1 MNRPIRRVSVFAMIM
16 FGLMLINCTYLMVF
30 QQDSLNAHDQNRR
43 VRDAEFAQDRG
54 AILVGTTEV
63 AKTEPVD
70 DRFKFLRSYPEPEL
84 YAPITGF
91 YSYDHARSGLEAT
104 YNTELAGTDD
114 SLFLRRIF
122 DLLTNKTPTGAS
134 IETTINPAAQKAAF
148 EGLGDMSGAV
158 VAIDP
163 KTGAILALATSPS
176 YDPNGIAS
184 HDIAAA
190 EEAYQEA
197 AEDEGRPMS
206 NRAARETYPPGSV
219 FKLVTAA
226 AGLESGLSAE
236 SKVDSPDTYRL
247 PNTET
252 DLPNQTNCGGAEVTL
267 TQALR
272 TSCNTAFAKLGV
284 DLGDDALRE
293 QADAFGFDARHLGD
307 LSAAASRFPD
317 EPDEAQT
324 ALSAI
329 GQGDVAATPLQMA
342 MVAAGIAN
350 DGVVMDPYLVSTV
363 RAADLTAVRTHEPK
377 ELSTAM
383 SPENAQELQDMMV
396 DVVQNGTGSSA
407 QIPGVEVGGKTG
419 TAQWDLDKNPYAWF
433 TAIAPADDTQVAVAV
448 IVEDADIPRSDIAG
462 GRVAA
467 PIAKAVM
474 EAIL

>member
-1 MNRPIRRVSVFAMIM
+1 MNRPIRRVSVFVMVM

-30 QQDSLNAHDQNRR
+30 QQNSLNANAQNRR

-54 AILVGTTEV
+54 AIMVGNTEV
-63 AKTEPVD
+63 ATTEPVD
-70 DRFKFLRSYPEPEL
+70 DRFKFLRSYPQPET

-122 DLLTNKTPTGAS
+122 DLLTNKTPRGAS

-148 EGLGDMSGAV
+148 EGLGDMKGAV

-163 KTGAILALATSPS
+163 KTGAILAMATSPS
-176 YDPNGIAS
+176 YDPNAIAT

-190 EEAYQEA
+190 EKAYQKIA
-197 AEDEGRPMS
+197 NDKDEPMM
-206 NRAARETYPPGSV
+206 NRAARQVYPPGSV

-236 SKVDSPDTYRL
+236 SKVDSPNTYRL

-252 DLPNQTNCGGAEVTL
+252 DLPNESSCGGTEITL
-267 TQALR
+267 SQALR

-284 DLGDDALRE
+284 ELGDDALRE
-293 QADAFGFDARHLGD
+293 QADAFGFDARHLDD
-307 LSAAASRFPD
+307 LSAVASRFPD
-317 EPDEAQT
+317 QPDEAQT

-329 GQGDVAATPLQMA
+329 GQYDVAASPLQMA

-363 RAADLTAVRTHEPK
+363 RAADLTAVRTHKPS

-383 SPENAQELQDMMV
+383 SPENAEELQKMMV
-396 DVVQNGTGSSA
+396 DVVQNGTGTSA
-407 QIPGVEVGGKTG
+407 QMPGVEVGGKTG
-419 TAQWDLDKNPYAWF
+419 TAQWDLSQKPYAWF
-433 TAIAPADDTQVAVAV
+433 TAIAPADNAEVAVAV
-448 IVEDADIPRSDIAG
+448 MIQDADIPRSEVAG
-462 GRVAA
+462 GRLAA

>member
-30 QQDSLNAHDQNRR
+30 QQGSLNANDQNRR
-43 VRDAEFAQDRG
+43 VRDAEFGQDRG
-54 AILVGTTEV
+54 SILVGNTEV
-63 AKTEPVD
+63 AKTDPVD
-70 DRFKFLRSYPEPEL
+70 DRFKFLRSYPQGEL

-134 IETTINPAAQKAAF
+134 IETTVNPAAQKAAA
-148 EGLGDMSGAV
+148 EAMGDMKGAA

-163 KTGAILALATSPS
+163 KTGAVLALVTNPS
-176 YDPNGIAS
+176 YDPNAIAS
-184 HDIAAA
+184 HDIGAA
-190 EEAYQEA
+190 EEAYQKA
-197 AEDEGRPMS
+197 ANDERRPMA
-206 NRAARETYPPGSV
+206 NRAARETFPPGSV

-226 AGLESGLSAE
+226 AALESGMSAA
-236 SKVDSPDTYRL
+236 SKVDSPDKYRL
-247 PNTET
+247 PNTEI
-252 DLPNQTNCGGAEVTL
+252 DLPNDTSCGGTEITL

-307 LSAAASRFPD
+307 LSGAASRFPD
-317 EPDEAQT
+317 DPDDAQT
-324 ALSAI
+324 AMSAI
-329 GQGDVAATPLQMA
+329 GQFEVAATPLQMA
-342 MVAAGIAN
+342 MVSAGIAN

-363 RAADLTAVRTHEPK
+363 RAADLTAVRTHEPN

-383 SPENAQELQDMMV
+383 SAGNAQELQDMMV
-396 DVVQNGTGSSA
+396 DVVENGTGSSA
-407 QIPGVEVGGKTG
+407 QIPGVKVGGKTG
-419 TAQWDLDKNPYAWF
+419 TAQWDPDKKPYAWF
-433 TAIAPADDTQVAVAV
+433 TAIAPADDAQVAVAV
-448 IVEDADIPRSDIAG
+448 IIEDADIPRSDVAG
-462 GRVAA
+462 GRLAA
-467 PIAKAVM
+467 PVAKAVM

>member
-1 MNRPIRRVSVFAMIM
+1 MNRPIRRVSVFAMVM

-30 QQDSLNAHDQNRR
+30 QQESLNANGQNRR

-54 AILVGTTEV
+54 AIMVGTTEV

-70 DRFKFLRSYPEPEL
+70 DRFKFLRSYPQPEL
-84 YAPITGF
+84 YAPITGY

-104 YNTELAGTDD
+104 YNSELAGTDD

-134 IETTINPAAQKAAF
+134 IETTINPAAQKAAA
-148 EGLGDMSGAV
+148 ESMGDMKGAV
-158 VAIDP
+158 VALDP
-163 KTGAILALATSPS
+163 KTGAVLALVTSPS
-176 YDPNGIAS
+176 YDPNAIAS

-190 EEAYQEA
+190 GEAYQKVA
-197 AEDEGRPMS
+197 NDEDEPML
-206 NRAARETYPPGSV
+206 NRAARVTRPPGSV

-226 AGLESGLSAE
+226 AGLESGMSGE

-252 DLPNQTNCGGAEVTL
+252 DLPNETNCGGTEITL

-293 QADAFGFDARHLGD
+293 QADAFGFDARHLDD
-307 LSAAASRFPD
+307 LSGVASVFPD
-317 EPDEAQT
+317 DPDPAQT

-329 GQGDVAATPLQMA
+329 GQYDVTATPLQMA

-363 RAADLTAVRTHEPK
+363 RAADLSAVRTHEPS

-383 SPENAQELQDMMV
+383 SPENAEELQDMMV

-407 QIPGVEVGGKTG
+407 QMPGVEVGGKTG
-419 TAQWDLDKNPYAWF
+419 TAQWDLDQKPYAWF
-433 TAIAPADDTQVAVAV
+433 TAIAPADDAQVAVAV
-448 IVEDADIPRSDIAG
+448 IIEDADIPRSDIAG
-462 GRVAA
+462 GRLAA
-467 PIAKAVM
+467 PVAKAVM